1 MSVKKS
7 IVKNGIAAL
16 FQKGIKVAEQL
27 LLIPFF
33 IHFWGAE
40 YYGEWITL
48 TIVPSFLALSE
59 FGFGTATANSFLI
72 KFASGEKKAAADISK
87 TGVVIMTYLII
98 GAIIL
103 SSSIILILDYF
114 DVFEHSVLPAN
125 EAISAIVI
133 LLIAKIIGFYQQ
145 IFEAY
150 YRAARR
156 ASLSINFQTII
167 AIANIVGGVAVLVSG
182 GKIMAFALVALLV
195 SSVMYPLYIIVAI
208 RTLKL
213 NAECRGEYDK
223 DLVKN
228 LVFIGF
234 GHFLSPIWQAIYY
247 QGSTFVVRI
256 LLGPVAVTI
265 FNTVRTL
272 IRSSSQAFAMVITA
286 TYPDFQFELNKGNH
300 KKAVRIFLHTLGLN
314 ILIAIGFTFFITF
327 FGNSIYNIWTDKQLY
342 VETSVWVVFTISII
356 FYALWFTFSFIFE
369 ALNKPYTYT
378 LASLICA
385 IISIMISWV
394 LAKEL
399 DLLGVAIANLCFD
412 IMMCIYLLPKGA
424 KIINMKT
431 FDAIFKGVFSL
442 KGLLVKQNK
451 M

>member
-7 IVKNGIAAL
+7 IIKNGIASI

-72 KFASGEKKAAADISK
+72 QYAAGEKEEAANISK
-87 TGVVIMTYLII
+87 TGVVILTYLIL
-98 GAIIL
+98 GAIL
-103 SSSIILILDYF
+103 VSSSIILILNYF

-125 EAISAIVI
+125 EAITAIII

-167 AIANIVGGVAVLVSG
+167 AIANIIGGVIVLVSG
-182 GKIMAFALVALLV
+182 GRIIAFALVALLV
-195 SSVMYPLYIIVAI
+195 SFIMYPLYIIVAI

-213 NAECRGEYDK
+213 NKECKGKYDSS
-223 DLVKN
+223 LVKG

-286 TYPDFQFELNKGNH
+286 TYPDFQFELNASNQ
-300 KKAVRIFLHTLGLN
+300 KKAVRIFLHALGLN
-314 ILIAIGFTFFITF
+314 ILIAIAFSLFIAL
-327 FGNSIYNIWTDKQLY
+327 FGNSIYNLWTGKQLY
-342 VETSVWVVFTISII
+342 VETSVWLVFTMSII

-385 IISIMISWV
+385 IISIMISWG
-394 LAKEL
+394 LAQKFN
-399 DLLGVAIANLCFD
+399 LLGAAIANLCFD
-412 IMMCIYLLPKGA
+412 VMMCIYLLPKGA
-424 KIINMKT
+424 KFFKMKPLQVVLNSVIEIKNT
-431 FDAIFKGVFSL
+431 YLTKIK
-442 KGLLVKQNK
+442 
-451 M
+451 

>member
-33 IHFWGAE
+33 IHFWGVE

-98 GAIIL
+98 WAIIL

-114 DVFEHSVLPAN
+114 DVFEHSVLPVN
-125 EAISAIVI
+125 EAISAIII
-133 LLIAKIIGFYQQ
+133 LLIAKVIGFYQQ

-167 AIANIVGGVAVLVSG
+167 AIANIIGGVVVLVSG

-195 SSVMYPLYIIVAI
+195 STVMYPLYIIVAI

-213 NAECRGEYDK
+213 NTECKGEYDK
-223 DLVKN
+223 NLVKN

-272 IRSSSQAFAMVITA
+272 IRSSSQAFSMVITA
-286 TYPDFQFELNKGNH
+286 TYPDFQFELNAGNN
-300 KKAVRIFLHTLGLN
+300 KKATRIFLHTLGLN
-314 ILIAIGFTFFITF
+314 ILIAIAFTLFIAL
-327 FGNSIYNIWTDKQLY
+327 FGNSIYNLWTGKQLY
-342 VETSVWVVFTISII
+342 VETSVWIVFTVSII

-385 IISIMISWV
+385 ILSIMISWV
-394 LAKEL
+394 LAQKFN
-399 DLLGVAIANLCFD
+399 LLGAAIANLCFD
-412 IMMCIYLLPKGA
+412 VMMCIYLLPKGA
-424 KIINMKT
+424 KKIDMKVT
-431 FDAIFKGVFSL
+431 QLIFNSVIEIKNTYL
-442 KGLLVKQNK
+442 TKTK
-451 M
+451 